1 MLAKTSAL
9 YRGGSSRMT
18 PPPPRPHVGTT
29 QSKVPWCVRQK
40 RPLLCK
46 YKNRKRHREA
56 AGELELFCKGTRV
69 EFSWSEA

>member
-1 MLAKTSAL
+1 MLAETSAL
-9 YRGGSSRMT
+9 YRGGSGRTT

-29 QSKVPWCVRQK
+29 QSKVPGYARQE
-40 RPLLCK
+40 RPLLCN
-46 YKNRKRHREA
+46 YKNRKSRREA